1 MEITELKIEAIEEKF
16 PEKAVEIYSTHS
28 FCLLLSL

>member
-1 MEITELKIEAIEEKF
+1 MEIIELKIEAIEEKV
-16 PEKAVEIYSTHS
+16 VEIYSTHG